1 MAVDPWAGS
10 SVTITGP
17 AERHYPVTPGPDEL
31 DPRPRALRIG
41 GAGTVTV
48 EDAAGVAIVYPCAAG
63 EVLTFRA
70 VKVTSATATDIVAWY

>member
-17 AERHYPVTPGPDEL
+17 IERHYAVTPGASAL

-48 EDAAGVAIVYPCAAG
+48 EDSAGVSVVYDCAAG
-63 EVLTFRA
+63 EVLVFRA
-70 VKVTSATATDIVAWY
+70 VKVTAATATGIVAWY